1 VRSGAYTN
9 VCIFVLCV
17 CVFVFVYVC
26 TFLAWKGG
34 YRHGAG
40 GNRTGHK
47 EVFLWHFLREEA

>member
-1 VRSGAYTN
+1 MRSVAYTN

-17 CVFVFVYVC
+17 YV
-26 TFLAWKGG
+26 LAWKGG

-47 EVFLWHFLREEA
+47 KVFLWYFLREGA